1 MQTKRLAKTKKKSA
15 TNQQSIVELEDDCD
29 IIVKSKIPN
38 KSSELTSE
46 QLGVPNYFTEK
57 DLTRILSN
65 LDALRYDV
73 YPQENNEL
81 DDTKITPNFPSVCL
95 IGLGRCGSNIA
106 LDVASLV
113 HNARNYY
120 LNEFH
125 DEENKRKE
133 KESRAVKWIQRSLK
147 LTDEQVVKPI
157 FLMEPLVMLGD
168 LDKDIEG
175 RIRFSSK
182 GEANNFLAEYS
193 KLKIMDLSEVH
204 AGGAGNAPILG
215 QYLAKMILNKETDQF
230 TNPDWKF
237 IHSYLIDSCGI
248 KANQSRLYFYIF
260 SAGGGTGS
268 GMASGFSTAILI
280 HE

>member
-125 DEENKRKE
+125 DEENKLKE

-147 LTDEQVVKPI
+147 LTDAQVIKPI

-168 LDKDIEG
+168 LDKI
-175 RIRFSSK
+175 SK
-182 GEANNFLAEYS
+182 VEFAFHPKVRQIISLLNTAN
-193 KLKIMDLSEVH
+193 
-204 AGGAGNAPILG
+204 
-215 QYLAKMILNKETDQF
+215 
-230 TNPDWKF
+230 
-237 IHSYLIDSCGI
+237 
-248 KANQSRLYFYIF
+248 
-260 SAGGGTGS
+260 
-268 GMASGFSTAILI
+268 
-280 HE
+280 